1 MADVFKTGGTAGV
14 SGSFSVDDAGVATAS
29 GGFVGAVTGN
39 ADTATEASN
48 AGDKVLTAVLALGA
62 SGAGVATKALTLTLK
77 RLDGSTAITTPRVA
91 LIRTSATADTGN
103 PLASGVS
110 TVSFGTATVGSII
123 VSGAGWALVLTSAA
137 GAFACTCTDSADETI
152 NAWVETAPV
161 SDTLAHSALILPS
174 ALVNATW
181 A

>member
-1 MADVFKTGGTAGV
+1 MGSQQYLPGA
-14 SGSFSVDDAGVATAS
+14 SGSSVDMSDGVVTAS

-39 ADTATEASN
+39 ADTATEAAN

-91 LIRTSATADTGN
+91 LIRTCAGADAGD
-103 PLASGVS
+103 PLAVGVS
-110 TVSFGTATVGSII
+110 TVSFGTATAGSII
-123 VSGAGWALVLTSAA
+123 ASGAGWAVVLTSAS

-152 NAWVETAPV
+152 VAWAETSAL
-161 SDTLAHSALILPS
+161 SDTLAHSCLILPS
-174 ALVNATW
+174 AMVQATW